1 MFLIHKVVQDLC
13 NFSFRSYP
21 PIPVSYSVSPFPVE
35 LFFKRMAV
43 GLSRLASV
51 LAKTISIWFV
61 FHQAVNS
68 KKQEMLYIWNRMHS
82 IHLSFSLA
90 LLSMPV
96 ALLACRFW
104 SSLDGLQHSLD
115 VSTLDHDIPQLVGQQ
130 WCPIYYSMDPDFK
143 HKSSLLYPINWIKS
157 N

>member
-1 MFLIHKVVQDLC
+1 MCLIHKVVQDLC
-13 NFSFRSYP
+13 NLSTYTCFLFSVALSCKTF
-21 PIPVSYSVSPFPVE
+21 
-35 LFFKRMAV
+35 FFKRMAD
-43 GLSRLASV
+43 GYMTV

-68 KKQEMLYIWNRMHS
+68 KKQEMLYIWNSMHS
-82 IHLSFSLA
+82 IQLSFSLA

>member
-1 MFLIHKVVQDLC
+1 MCLIHKVVQDLC
-13 NFSFRSYP
+13 NFSFRRYP
-21 PIPVSYSVSPFPVE
+21 HIPVSYSVSPFSVE
-35 LFFKRMAV
+35 LFFKRMAD
-43 GLSRLASV
+43 GYMTV

-68 KKQEMLYIWNRMHS
+68 KKQEMLYIWNSMHS
-82 IHLSFSLA
+82 IQLSFSLA

-104 SSLDGLQHSLD
+104 SSLDGLQHSLN